1 MMETPMSDLVQLQT
15 IKTVPKSHKWLFWL
29 NIGLISTFFAEVISG
44 SDLFPYFHL
53 WGIVTV
59 VPIYLLH
66 CLALVTL
73 VFRFGRPT
81 LPALYFAGT
90 LFGLYEAY
98 ITKVLWNPPWNG
110 ADAFKL
116 ADVAVFEVLVLVFF
130 WHVWMSF
137 ILPLLAAETWLTNS
151 NQIRGCFPPRLQ
163 RFFNST
169 AGWLSIAV
177 FSGFFVSINA
187 KSMSE
192 AVLSGLGV
200 LGVLGIAGWLWRR
213 LTRGETY
220 TLEDLLPNRS
230 EFGFLVLLLAGLYLL
245 TGFFLRPEAYPSIV
259 GHLIIWVL
267 YALLTFLFWLAL
279 RRSKRCDFHSLETQ
293 PPQWLWVVGVLTF
306 TVFAM
311 LAESLF
317 LPVDE
322 LIVLIGWYGSAL
334 LGLIAILHFAW
345 LLIAKKVTLRG

>member
-1 MMETPMSDLVQLQT
+1 MSDMSHIQT
-15 IKTVPKSHKWLFWL
+15 QKAVPTWHKLLFWL
-29 NIGLISTFFAEVISG
+29 NLGVISTFFAEVISG
-44 SDLFPYFHL
+44 SDMFPYFHL

-59 VPIYLLH
+59 VPLYALH
-66 CLALVTL
+66 SLTLVTL

-110 ADAFKL
+110 TEAFKL

-151 NQIRGCFPPRLQ
+151 NQILGCFPPRLQ
-163 RFFNST
+163 RFFSSP
-169 AGWLSIAV
+169 AGWLVIAV
-177 FSGFFVSINA
+177 FGGFFVSINA
-187 KSMSE
+187 KSVGE
-192 AVLSGLGV
+192 TLLSGLGV
-200 LGVLGIAGWLWRR
+200 LGVLGVAGWLWRR

-220 TLEDLLPNRS
+220 TLEELLPNRK
-230 EFGFLVLLLAGLYLL
+230 EFRFLVLLLAGLYIF

-259 GHLIIWVL
+259 GHLTIWVL
-267 YALLTFLFWLAL
+267 YALLALLFWLAL
-279 RRSKRCDFHSLETQ
+279 RRSKRSDLRSLEKQ
-293 PPQWLWVVGVLTF
+293 PPQWLWGVGMLTF
-306 TVFAM
+306 TFFAV

-317 LPVDE
+317 LPLDG
-322 LIVLIGWYGSAL
+322 LIGLIGWYGAAL
-334 LGLIAILHFAW
+334 LGLTAILRFVW
-345 LLIAKKVTLRG
+345 LLIAKKVSLRV